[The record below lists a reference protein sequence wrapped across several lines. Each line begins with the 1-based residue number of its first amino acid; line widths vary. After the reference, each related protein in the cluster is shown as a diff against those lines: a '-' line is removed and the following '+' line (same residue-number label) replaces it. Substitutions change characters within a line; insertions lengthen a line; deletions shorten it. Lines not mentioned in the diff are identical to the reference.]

1 MHEHGKDRS
10 ACGRTARRLPHANGA
25 GARTG
30 AVTAVQKS
38 EAIKLIDELLVEIKQ
53 ARMRANETIVVNA
66 KLGKDL
72 LTLLMS
78 PLKN

>member
-1 MHEHGKDRS
+1 M
-10 ACGRTARRLPHANGA
+10 
-25 GARTG
+25 
-30 AVTAVQKS
+30 QKS